1 MSKVLRPLM
10 FGNRD
15 GKAVITTE
23 AGEVEIHGRDVSRLW
38 VVRSQ
43 IMDKADLEIALLGAE
58 LRLKALD

>member
-1 MSKVLRPLM
+1 M

-38 VVRSQ
+38 FVRSQ

>member
-38 VVRSQ
+38 FVRSQ